1 MTLEGMFL
9 GWCSCYRVRTFFASC
24 TFLYNYLKEL
34 PMFLWQI
41 PWRSSNCFW
50 DISPLGLDLFAWIW
64 KLMNLWGSSSQHY
77 PAVLQTTYWI
87 FKLLWWVHSFLLP
100 TNSGGMMKVGLLYCS
115 TCQVM
120 LEMETSCCHSL
131 FLPLPCCYLSND
143 WKYLLLL
150 FHFT

>member
-64 KLMNLWGSSSQHY
+64 KLMNLWGGSSQHY

-100 TNSGGMMKVGLLYCS
+100 TNSGGMMKVGLL
-115 TCQVM
+115 V
-120 LEMETSCCHSL
+120 L
-131 FLPLPCCYLSND
+131 FYMPGDAGDGNFLLPLSLSSFA
-143 WKYLLLL
+143 LLLS
-150 FHFT
+150 